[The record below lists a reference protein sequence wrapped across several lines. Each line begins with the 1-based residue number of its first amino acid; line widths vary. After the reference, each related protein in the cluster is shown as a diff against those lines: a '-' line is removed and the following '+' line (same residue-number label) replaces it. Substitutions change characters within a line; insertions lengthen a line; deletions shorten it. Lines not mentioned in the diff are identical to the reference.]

1 MTYKIF
7 LALTLFLWGGCAKQD
22 TLVSDKKQI
31 LVSIAPY
38 RFIVEQIAGSDFEVS
53 TIVPQNA
60 DPHSFEPTS
69 RQVTDLTRGEVWFLI
84 GESFEK
90 KIIPVLKDR
99 NPNLKTVDLADG
111 IDLIEE
117 GCCNRDHMDRHIWMS
132 PKDTSKQA
140 DTIEQALSA
149 AFPENKEL
157 FQKNC
162 SELKQKLDELDA
174 EIRTM
179 LEPVKNRAVLVS
191 HPAFAYF
198 CRDYQF
204 EQISVE
210 CEGKDPRPKHLEQIM
225 QKTAALG
232 LCLPQYNNK
241 GTQLIAK
248 KMDIPVEYIDPYSDD
263 YFNTMRKL
271 AGLICTTK

>member
-1 MTYKIF
+1 MGYK
-7 LALTLFLWGGCAKQD
+7 LFLGFALFLLSGCTKQD
-22 TLVSDKKQI
+22 APVSAKPQI

-38 RFIVEQIAGSDFEVS
+38 RFIVEQIAGPDFEVR

-69 RQVTDLTRGEVWFLI
+69 RQVTELTRGEVWFLI

-90 KIIPVLKDR
+90 KILPVLQDR
-99 NPNLKTVDLADG
+99 NSKLKAVDLADG
-111 IDLIEE
+111 IDLIAE
-117 GCCNRDHMDRHIWMS
+117 GCCNRNHMDRHIWMS
-132 PKDTSKQA
+132 PKDTAVQA
-140 DTIEQALSA
+140 DTITKALCD
-149 AFPENKEL
+149 AFPQDAEL
-157 FQKNC
+157 FQKNNN
-162 SELKQKLDELDA
+162 ELKQKLAQLDT

-179 LEPVKNRAVLVS
+179 LEPVETRAVIVS

-225 QKTAALG
+225 QKTAKIG

-241 GTQLIAK
+241 GTQLIAE

-271 AGLICTTK
+271 ARSICTTK